1 VTGPGF
7 RPVLDDASTRV
18 VWLRISIDE
27 AMRRAEAEGVDR
39 PLLAGDDPKEQATRL
54 LAEREP
60 LYAAAD
66 HVIDVDG
73 RTADSVVDDILAW
86 LKTNIS

>member
-1 VTGPGF
+1 MDPE
-7 RPVLDDASTRV
+7 TRT
-18 VWLRISIDE
+18 VWLRVSIDE
-27 AMRRAEAEGVDR
+27 ALRRAGRDGVER
-39 PLLAGDDPKEQATRL
+39 PLLAGPDPREKAEQL

-66 HVIDVDG
+66 LVIDVDG
-73 RTADSVVDDILAW
+73 RTADVVVDDILEW